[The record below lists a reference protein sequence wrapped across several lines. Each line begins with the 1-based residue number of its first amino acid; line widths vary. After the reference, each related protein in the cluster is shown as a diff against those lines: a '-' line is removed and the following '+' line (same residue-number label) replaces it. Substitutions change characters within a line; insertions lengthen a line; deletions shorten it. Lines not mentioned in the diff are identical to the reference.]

1 MEIDYRANAVHA
13 LDVLM
18 KHDPKLIQAEKDIL
32 TFVVKILE
40 KKLLLTEVAVSYSSN
55 RTSTLTI
62 EAWDTFK

>member
-40 KKLLLTEVAVSYSSN
+40 KKLDLTGVNVGYSEHV
-55 RTSTLTI
+55 RTLTLV
-62 EAWDTFK
+62 ARDTFK